1 MRSLLHRLKNV
12 FIIITSVISGIFLFL
27 VVLSLIFK
35 NTVMT
40 ADFHKNMF
48 EKNEVYSE
56 AQRVIDSSRE
66 DVVRLIKGQSPE
78 LNEQQKEIIYILE
91 NSTSPE
97 MVRINL
103 DNINQDIF
111 QYFNGKR
118 RFLPDIYVDMKPPNL
133 DDAYGENQTA
143 NSNYVSN
150 RITRLNL
157 NALIMSINR
166 SDILEV
172 FLLIKLVF
180 FFVNSIPKFFI
191 PAILFMLLIQMIIS
205 KRAGKIGKWLL
216 YLCFSCSFLLIVFA
230 ICIYIYSHNML
241 PNLIN
246 EAALPIPINQDV
258 LLSYIQD
265 SVSLPALLCL
275 LSGMFLFLLT
285 YIFII
290 INKAVYKSVVN
301 KRVFKFSF
309 MKNHTKLLKYTLC
322 TFLFAA
328 SIFGLAYNVHSF
340 KKDFNANN
348 FSNIVSKY
356 TNYNSATEVVSAKNE
371 TIYTLQINLVDS
383 DTNDPVENIEIKVDG
398 KTETGDRH
406 YNLSKVTDHE
416 GTAKFHLG
424 KGTFYIDFSSTQLS
438 DNYIMPSPFYFD
450 LTSVGTT
457 IITINL
463 DKYNEMENYG
473 IVEIEILDENNEPF
487 EGIEVFIENLKTN
500 KNLEGEHKNSLEPPD
515 ENCLEPGT
523 EPDRYFSITNLDG
536 IAVFKMEEGTYK
548 ADFSED
554 KFPQEYI
561 VPEPFSIKILPGIVS
576 RYTIKLAK
584 SE

>member
-285 YIFII
+285 YIFVI

-487 EGIEVFIENLKTN
+487 EGIEVFIEILESTE
-500 KNLEGEHKNSLEPPD
+500 NLEEED
-515 ENCLEPGT
+515 ENSFEPGD